1 MDIYDIVLIGNYT
14 KDTIISVSGT
24 RFTDGGGIYYG
35 ASAVVAMGLKV
46 AVVTRLA
53 KADIHAVHNLKRI
66 GVVVFPEFTPQS
78 TQMQLE
84 YPANDP
90 HNRILSTTSTAGSF
104 TSDQIKDL
112 QARIF
117 LITPCVRGEV
127 PLKVINELRQKDVL
141 LAGDVQGFI
150 RVVGSDKRV
159 AHEAWPEKEDILAQL
174 DILKVDD
181 QEAEFLTGKRNM
193 SESAE
198 ILAGFGPDEIVLTHS
213 KGVLVYAAGKIFEA
227 PYTPRSLEGRTG
239 RGDTCI
245 SAYLASRLKSLPAD
259 SCKFAAAATS
269 LKLEKEGPF
278 NGTYQD
284 ILDKLTTDYLDEK
297 ETV

>member
-14 KDTIISVSGT
+14 KDTIVSASGT
-24 RFTDGGGIYYG
+24 RFADGGGINYG
-35 ASAVVAMGLKV
+35 AYAAVVMGLKV

-53 KADIHAVHNLKRI
+53 MEDIHAVHNLKRI
-66 GVVVFPEFTPQS
+66 GVDVFPEFTPQS

-90 HNRILSTTSTAGSF
+90 HNRILSAKSTAGSF
-104 TSDQIKDL
+104 TSDQFKDL
-112 QARIF
+112 QTRVF

-127 PLKVINELRQKDVL
+127 SLKVINELRQKDVL
-141 LAGDVQGFI
+141 LAGDAQGFI
-150 RVVGSDKRV
+150 RIVGSDERV
-159 AHEAWPEKEDILAQL
+159 THEEWPEKEDVLAQL
-174 DILKVDD
+174 DLLKVDD
-181 QEAEFLTGKRNM
+181 QEAEFLTGKRNL

-227 PYTPRSLEGRTG
+227 PFTPHSLEGRTG

-245 SAYLASRLKSLPAD
+245 STYLASRLKSSPAD

-278 NGTYQD
+278 DGTYQD
-284 ILDKLTTDYLDEK
+284 ILDKLSTDYLYER